1 MKILLVMVQKLI
13 IGLIV
18 QCYDDVKNAIKFVL
32 FGIFRFQFSV
42 FQVVEIGI
50 YIEHLL
56 RECAKKGKYQQCPR
70 CTEAIGNDFDV
81 HIKLKECIESK
92 PNTNRCPLCH
102 MNIREGEKA
111 WREHLMGVDG
121 CVKNPRRIQALK
133 KSINNLRK
141 FL

>member
-1 MKILLVMVQKLI
+1 MKILFVMVLKHI
-13 IGLIV
+13 IGQIV
-18 QCYDDVKNAIKFVL
+18 PCYDDVKNAIKFVL
-32 FGIFRFQFSV
+32 FVSSFISPSSI

-56 RECAKKGKYQQCPR
+56 RECVKKSKYQQCPR

-81 HIKLKECIESK
+81 HIKLKECAEAK

-102 MNIREGEKA
+102 MNIREGEKP

-121 CVKNPRRIQALK
+121 CVKNPRRNQALK
-133 KSINNLRK
+133 KSK
-141 FL
+141 FLS

>member
-1 MKILLVMVQKLI
+1 
-13 IGLIV
+13 
-18 QCYDDVKNAIKFVL
+18 
-32 FGIFRFQFSV
+32 
-42 FQVVEIGI
+42 
-50 YIEHLL
+50 
-56 RECAKKGKYQQCPR
+56 
-70 CTEAIGNDFDV
+70 
-81 HIKLKECIESK
+81 
-92 PNTNRCPLCH
+92 